1 MRPTNL
7 LLLSL
12 SISSATASPSPIWNR
27 LITSLSH
34 YTNWVD
40 STNNAQSPLDLAPV
54 SSNGE
59 EAGQPQPGTLVTTHL
74 PAVTTTIYAK
84 TSTPLPLPPAWDVHY
99 PEEDEDDDD
108 ESELKKRQECTN
120 SGIQNSGC
128 GNSGNY
134 NTGNGNSGNYNCGNG
149 NSGNYNGGDGQSG
162 NGGDGACG
170 NVVISQSVAY
180 VYPAPSTVV
189 VQVAPIT
196 SVVTL
201 YQPQVYTTWVV
212 YQQPPAT
219 TVIYQEPQV
228 VRIVAQETYAPRGCA
243 YWESLGYR
251 CSAGGRVE
259 VHKSLYIVGGVLFWG
274 LVGVFMI

>member
-1 MRPTNL
+1 MHPTNL

-12 SISSATASPSPIWNR
+12 SISTATASPSPIWNR
-27 LITSLSH
+27 LLTSISH
-34 YTNWVD
+34 YTNWAD
-40 STNNAQSPLDLAPV
+40 NSQSPFSP
-54 SSNGE
+54 SE
-59 EAGQPQPGTLVTTHL
+59 ESVQPQPGTLVTTHL

-99 PEEDEDDDD
+99 PEEDEVEEGSE
-108 ESELKKRQECTN
+108 ESDLEKRQDCTN

-149 NSGNYNGGDGQSG
+149 NSGNYNSGDGSAG
-162 NGGDGACG
+162 NGGDGQCG

-196 SVVTL
+196 SVVTI

-259 VHKSLYIVGGVLFWG
+259 INKGIYVIGGALFWM
-274 LVGVFMI
+274 LVGLFMI